1 MGEAKRQPKQL
12 TVGPAGRCL
21 ELSDESVR
29 KLCDRGDLPYVRG
42 PYGWRLID
50 AAAVER
56 LAEKR
61 RQKVAVR

>member
-1 MGEAKRQPKQL
+1 MVEPKRI
-12 TVGPAGRCL
+12 TVGPAGRRL
-21 ELSDESVR
+21 ERSDETVR

-56 LAEKR
+56 LAKKR